1 MIPKPGKETTTKK
14 ENGRPISPMNIGPKV
29 LKKILVNRIQ
39 DYIKKITEIK
49 LAVLQRYQ
57 DSSI

>member
-1 MIPKPGKETTTKK
+1 MEMADQ
-14 ENGRPISPMNIGPKV
+14 SPPMTIGPKV
-29 LKKILVNRIQ
+29 LKKILANRIQ

-57 DSSI
+57 ESSI